1 MQGKQI
7 QQILEDAIVQYLEK
21 YKYQESIS
29 EHGEVQEIQV
39 RYSKKPEI
47 LITTKKKS
55 EECTMPQS
63 TRPRFLNQEVGF
75 FVSSE
80 RNP

>member
-29 EHGEVQEIQV
+29 DHGEVQEIQV
-39 RYSKKPEI
+39 RYSMEARDPDNDEKEK
-47 LITTKKKS
+47 
-55 EECTMPQS
+55 
-63 TRPRFLNQEVGF
+63 
-75 FVSSE
+75 
-80 RNP
+80 